1 MRLGADRER
10 LAVVPCGVDLARF
23 RPDGPAAQRRPGMR
37 RLLCVGRLV
46 ERKGVGNAITALAEL
61 PDTELLVAGGP
72 PREDLGSDPEA
83 QRLRAVAERCGVADP
98 PVAVRS
104 SAVDEDGAGASFAGQ
119 HDTFLNVAGADQVWW
134 AVARCAASFAGERAL
149 AYRRRTGLAARPARA
164 AVLVQHLVPADAA
177 GVVFSAN
184 PVSGARDEVV
194 VNAALGLGESV
205 VAGTVTPDAIVVG
218 REDLAVLAYVI
229 ADKRRMTVAVPGGV
243 REVAVPRSLA
253 HVPAIDAAQAR
264 AAATLAIDLERETGR
279 PVDLEVAWVGSEL
292 FLLQCRPITTL
303 EPR

>member
-1 MRLGADRER
+1 MSRRALSAICPADAAAPAILGLDDARAADPALTGGKAASLSRHAAAGHRVPPGFVVVLPTGTVDRAER
-10 LAVVPCGVDLARF
+10 GAVV
-23 RPDGPAAQRRPGMR
+23 AAYR
-37 RLLCVGRLV
+37 
-46 ERKGVGNAITALAEL
+46 ALA
-61 PDTELLVAGGP
+61 
-72 PREDLGSDPEA
+72 
-83 QRLRAVAERCGVADP
+83 QRCGVADP

-134 AVARCAASFAGERAL
+134 AVARCAASFAGERTL
-149 AYRRRTGLAARPARA
+149 AYRRRAGLAAAPARA

-218 REDLAVLAYVI
+218 RDDLTVLAHVI

>member
-1 MRLGADRER
+1 MSRRALNAFRPADAAAPEILWLGDERAADSELTGGKAASLSRHAAAGHRVPPGFVVALPDATLDRSARRAIATAYATLGERLG
-10 LAVVPCGVDLARF
+10 VP
-23 RPDGPAAQRRPGMR
+23 
-37 RLLCVGRLV
+37 
-46 ERKGVGNAITALAEL
+46 
-61 PDTELLVAGGP
+61 
-72 PREDLGSDPEA
+72 
-83 QRLRAVAERCGVADP
+83 DP
-98 PVAVRS
+98 PLAVRS
-104 SAVDEDGAGASFAGQ
+104 SAIDEDGDGASFAGQ
-119 HDTFLNVAGADQVWW
+119 HDTFLNVAGADQLWW

-149 AYRRRTGLAARPARA
+149 AYRRRAGLAAAPARA

-194 VNAALGLGESV
+194 VNAAWGLGESV

-218 REDLAVLAYVI
+218 RDDLAIRAHEV
-229 ADKRRMTVAVPGGV
+229 ADKRRMTVAAPGGV
-243 REVAVPRSLA
+243 HEVAVPRGLA
-253 HVPAIDAAQAR
+253 RVPAIDPAHAR
-264 AAATLAIDLERETGR
+264 AAAALAIDLERETGR